1 MKMMRVITDVPR
13 IGQAAEMNSRV
24 EAIPARCPRL
34 RLTAFTLAITR
45 IAIAILAFIFV
56 TNSAFAACSPL
67 QQRTGDGL
75 ALVAPVGTPTADASS
90 TLLLLWESDGLADD
104 PLDLPYGMAIDPTG
118 NLWVSD
124 SENDR
129 FQIIAPDGTYQDTWG
144 TSGSGDGEFEFL
156 SASSAFGRPYGDIA
170 FDAEG
175 NVYVADTGNQ
185 RIQKFAPDRTF
196 LGAWGG
202 EGRGEGQFLTPISV
216 TVSDAGV
223 VYVCDEVRNDVQM
236 FDRDGG
242 YLGAF
247 GGSGSEAGEMS
258 IPSGV
263 AIDPAGDVWVADWG
277 NNRMQRFSA
286 DGEWRAAWG
295 EFGSVAGDLH
305 GPNDVV
311 IDVHGYLYVADA
323 LNNRLQVFTPQGE
336 VLAATGTY
344 GVDAGQFHYAL
355 GLALDEHG
363 VIYVSD
369 RQRVQAFRVLL
380 PDRDQSM
387 P

>member
-1 MKMMRVITDVPR
+1 MTAVKLT
-13 IGQAAEMNSRV
+13 SRY
-24 EAIPARCPRL
+24 ARYL
-34 RLTAFTLAITR
+34 LTSLAVLVF
-45 IAIAILAFIFV
+45 ILL
-56 TNSAFAACSPL
+56 TNSALATLSPL
-67 QQRTGDGL
+67 RQQSGDSL
-75 ALVAPVGTPTADASS
+75 ALVTPVGTPKADVSS
-90 TLLLLWESDGLADD
+90 SLPLLWESDGLTDD
-104 PLDLPYGMAIDPTG
+104 PLDLPYGMDSDPAG

-196 LGAWGG
+196 LSAWGS

-247 GGSGSEAGEMS
+247 GGSGSGAGEMS

-311 IDVHGYLYVADA
+311 IDEHGHLYVADA

-344 GVDAGQFHYAL
+344 GVEAGQFHYAL

-380 PDRDQSM
+380 PDRDRSM

>member
-1 MKMMRVITDVPR
+1 MTTVKRHVR
-13 IGQAAEMNSRV
+13 S
-24 EAIPARCPRL
+24 ARYL
-34 RLTAFTLAITR
+34 VSGLTAVAAFSVLISSAHATR
-45 IAIAILAFIFV
+45 
-56 TNSAFAACSPL
+56 SPL
-67 QQRTGDGL
+67 QHRSGDGP
-75 ALVAPVGTPTADASS
+75 AIVAPVGTPAADASS
-90 TLLLLWESDGLADD
+90 SLQLLWESDGGSD
-104 PLDLPYGMAIDPTG
+104 PLDLPYGMDIDPAG
-118 NLWVSD
+118 SLWVSD

-129 FQIIAPDGTYQDTWG
+129 FQIIAPDGTYQETWG
-144 TSGSGDGEFEFL
+144 ESGSGDGEFEFL

-175 NVYVADTGNQ
+175 NFYVADTGNQ
-185 RIQKFAPDRTF
+185 RIQKFAPDRAF
-196 LGAWGG
+196 LGAWGS
-202 EGRGEGQFLTPISV
+202 EGRDEGQFLTPISI

-223 VYVCDEVRNDVQM
+223 VYVADEVRNDVQM

-247 GGSGSEAGEMS
+247 GGSGSASGEMS
-258 IPSGV
+258 TPSGV

-295 EFGSVAGDLH
+295 EFGSAPGGLY

-311 IDVHGYLYVADA
+311 IDQQGRLYVADA

-336 VLAATGTY
+336 VLAVTGTS
-344 GVDAGQFHYAL
+344 GDDAGEFHYAL
-355 GLALDEHG
+355 GLALDENG
-363 VIYVSD
+363 VVYVSD

-380 PDRDQSM
+380 SDPDQST